1 MKKLF
6 LVKSLLLLCALV
18 AGSGSVW
25 ADTTYK
31 LTKVT
36 SVEDG
41 GLYVFEQDGYVMN
54 NTVSSSALQ
63 TTNSYKTTG
72 LTGSE
77 TYVWQLIV
85 QGSSTNYYMKNVSLS
100 SNYYLANSS
109 TSVSFKPSSTDAGV
123 WSFTFQTDETVI
135 IQNTKGDNRFLGY
148 TNSTSHAYKAYA
160 TSNLNGTTYPHAIN
174 VYKLVEEDDRE
185 EAGLAYAPTS
195 VTLKLGDAF
204 TAPTFSNP
212 NELDVSYSSD
222 NSSVATVH
230 PTNGTITFVGGLGTA
245 VITATSE
252 ENTTYQAGQATF
264 TINVIRK
271 TPTLLVSDNLNMNT
285 GESITI
291 DDEIYLTDSD
301 GDVTITSGTPAVVS
315 VAEGK
320 LNALTEGTAIIT
332 VNVAQSDT
340 YAAASESFV
349 ITVTANP
356 TVTPEGQSVGGG
368 YTLVT
373 DASTLAEGDEIIL
386 VSSATDGTAYALST
400 TQNTNNRA
408 ATSVTISSNS
418 IANLG
423 NAVQVIT
430 LEGNATNGWYFNVGT
445 GYLYAASNDNN
456 YLRTETESDDN
467 AKATISINNSGAA
480 TITFQGTNSRKLMR
494 FNPNTSNNNPLFSC
508 YATNST
514 TGNTPYIFRRNQAT
528 SFDIEVGSTGW
539 RTLVSAHDVASLPSG
554 LKAYTVTES
563 SSASVKLT
571 EVTEIAKDTPYL
583 LEGDADTY
591 TLTISSDAVT
601 APTDNLLRISNATT
615 GNGVYV
621 LAKDGDNVGFYKWT
635 GGYIG
640 AGRVYLPAPA
650 AGARQFLA
658 FSFGES
664 TGITAN
670 KREAISNNEYYNL
683 NGQRVA
689 QPTKGLY
696 IVNGKKFIVK

>member
-1 MKKLF
+1 
-6 LVKSLLLLCALV
+6 
-18 AGSGSVW
+18 
-25 ADTTYK
+25 
-31 LTKVT
+31 
-36 SVEDG
+36 
-41 GLYVFEQDGYVMN
+41 
-54 NTVSSSALQ
+54 
-63 TTNSYKTTG
+63 
-72 LTGSE
+72 
-77 TYVWQLIV
+77 
-85 QGSSTNYYMKNVSLS
+85 
-100 SNYYLANSS
+100 
-109 TSVSFKPSSTDAGV
+109 
-123 WSFTFQTDETVI
+123 
-135 IQNTKGDNRFLGY
+135 
-148 TNSTSHAYKAYA
+148 
-160 TSNLNGTTYPHAIN
+160 
-174 VYKLVEEDDRE
+174 
-185 EAGLAYAPTS
+185 
-195 VTLKLGDAF
+195 
-204 TAPTFSNP
+204 
-212 NELDVSYSSD
+212 
-222 NSSVATVH
+222 
-230 PTNGTITFVGGLGTA
+230 
-245 VITATSE
+245 
-252 ENTTYQAGQATF
+252 
-264 TINVIRK
+264 
-271 TPTLLVSDNLNMNT
+271 
-285 GESITI
+285 
-291 DDEIYLTDSD
+291 
-301 GDVTITSGTPAVVS
+301 
-315 VAEGK
+315 
-320 LNALTEGTAIIT
+320 
-332 VNVAQSDT
+332 
-340 YAAASESFV
+340 
-349 ITVTANP
+349 
-356 TVTPEGQSVGGG
+356 
-368 YTLVT
+368 
-373 DASTLAEGDEIIL
+373 
-386 VSSATDGTAYALST
+386 
-400 TQNTNNRA
+400 
-408 ATSVTISSNS
+408 
-418 IANLG
+418 
-423 NAVQVIT
+423 
-430 LEGNATNGWYFNVGT
+430 
-445 GYLYAASNDNN
+445 
-456 YLRTETESDDN
+456 
-467 AKATISINNSGAA
+467 
-480 TITFQGTNSRKLMR
+480 MR